1 MKLGEKIKQLRTA
14 KLMTQSELAGGEIT
28 RNMLSRIE
36 NGAAQPSLDTLK
48 YLAQKLGVSMGYL
61 LSDGSDEEIYI
72 KYNEM
77 RDIKTLY
84 LFGEY
89 RICRDMCL
97 NSGCREDD
105 EIGLILAECT
115 LGIATEEFS
124 RGNLRQACEYF
135 DLAIEACARTVYS
148 TAHVFAISAMYFKYM
163 RNISPTLSSSQID
176 ENDVP
181 IWASLGD
188 SFCLYIGAFLS
199 LGDDQSLPIDGIVIV
214 TSPQDLVSMI
224 VSKAVKMANM
234 MHIPVL
240 GFVENYAY
248 LECPDCGKRI
258 NVFGESRLDAI
269 AAEFGLPV
277 LARLPIDP
285 KVAECF
291 DNGKMET
298 INTDALADILVAVEQ
313 AERGA

>member
-48 YLAQKLGVSMGYL
+48 YLAKKLGVSMGYL
-61 LSDGSDEEIYI
+61 LSDGSDEQIYI
-72 KYNEM
+72 KYTEM

-84 LFGEY
+84 LSGEH

-97 NSGCREDD
+97 NSGCREND

-135 DLAIEACARTVYS
+135 DLAIEACAQTVYS

-163 RNISPTLSSSQID
+163 RNISPTLSSSQVD

-199 LGDDQSLPIDGIVIV
+199 LCDDQTPLVLPNKA
-214 TSPQDLVSMI
+214 SPYALHI
-224 VSKAVKMANM
+224 EAVKHMR
-234 MHIPVL
+234 
-240 GFVENYAY
+240 
-248 LECPDCGKRI
+248 D
-258 NVFGESRLDAI
+258 GEYRQAHDKLH
-269 AAEFGLPV
+269 
-277 LARLPIDP
+277 
-285 KVAECF
+285 
-291 DNGKMET
+291 
-298 INTDALADILVAVEQ
+298 DILVSNVVIPEPMLYFIFGDL
-313 AERGA
+313 EMCCKHMGDFKGAYEYSNNKIGLLQKLLT